1 MHFPGWALLGQRVRA
16 QGELAGTLCVCVP
29 HSLTHSYPTA
39 PALPI
44 IATATAGLSGYCR
57 LGLGPHWGC
66 EPSGCPHLPSAVGRG
81 TVPTPG
87 FPMRSPS
94 RWGKSLGTM
103 LTDLECALNSLVDV
117 YHKYSLL
124 KGNYHA
130 IYKDDLKKL
139 LETECPHFLQV
150 RRGRVRL
157 GDSVGLW

>member
-1 MHFPGWALLGQRVRA
+1 
-16 QGELAGTLCVCVP
+16 
-29 HSLTHSYPTA
+29 
-39 PALPI
+39 
-44 IATATAGLSGYCR
+44 
-57 LGLGPHWGC
+57 
-66 EPSGCPHLPSAVGRG
+66 
-81 TVPTPG
+81 
-87 FPMRSPS
+87 MRSPS

-157 GDSVGLW
+157 GVSVGLW